1 MILLCY
7 DGSETATHAI
17 TVAHELLGDVPATV
31 LHLWDPPANY
41 LPPDPAI
48 GLQVWSPGQMAE
60 LESVILERATKVLEE
75 GVALAN
81 KTGFAA
87 QGRLERTIVTPWR
100 AILDIA
106 DELDAQSIV
115 VGARGLSAV
124 EAVVLGGVSNAV
136 VHHAK
141 RPVLVVPKLS

>member
-7 DGSETATHAI
+7 DGSESATHAI
-17 TVAHELLGDVPATV
+17 AVAHQLLGDVPATV

-41 LPPDPAI
+41 VPADPAI
-48 GLQVWSPGQMAE
+48 GLQVWSPAQMAD
-60 LESVILERATKVLEE
+60 LESVICERANRVLEE
-75 GVALAN
+75 GVALAG

-87 QGRLERTIVTPWR
+87 TGRLERTIVTPWR

-106 DELDAQSIV
+106 DELDAELIV
-115 VGARGLSAV
+115 AGARGLSAV

>member
-7 DGSETATHAI
+7 DGSESATHSIA
-17 TVAHELLGDVPATV
+17 VAHELLGNVPATV
-31 LHLWDPPANY
+31 LHLWDPPANFIP
-41 LPPDPAI
+41 LQPAI
-48 GLQVWSPGQMAE
+48 GLQVWSPAQMAE
-60 LESVILERATKVLEE
+60 LESVILERANAVLEQ
-75 GVALAN
+75 GVALAS

-87 QGRLERTIVTPWR
+87 EGRLERTSVTPWR

-115 VGARGLSAV
+115 VGARGLSAI

-141 RPVLVVPKLS
+141 RPVLVVPTLS

>member
-41 LPPDPAI
+41 VPPAPAI
-48 GLQVWSPGQMAE
+48 GLQLWSPAQMAE
-60 LESVILERATKVLEE
+60 LASVILERANRVLEE

-81 KTGFAA
+81 KAGFAA
-87 QGRLERTIVTPWR
+87 EGRLERTIVTPWR